1 MNVLFSRRGFLY
13 LSGAAATVAAT
24 GCATV
29 PARPKARVVVVG
41 GGFGGATAAKYIR
54 LYDPTIQVTLV
65 ERETA
70 FTSCPMSNLVISGK
84 AKMEQLRQSYDGLRK
99 HGVQVVTDEATAIDA
114 DKRQVRL
121 RRGEALPYDRVI
133 LSPGIGFNFDEI
145 AGYREAMAAQ
155 RVLHA
160 WTAGEQTAALR
171 RQLEAMPD
179 GGTYAIAIPLPP
191 FRCPPGPYERAS
203 VVAAYFKAAKPRSK
217 VLVLDANPDVIS
229 KGGLFKRAWEDLY
242 KGTLEYRGGQKTIAV
257 DPRTGAI
264 RLDVD
269 EIRADVVN
277 VVPPQRA
284 GDIAL
289 AAGVAN
295 VGKRWCAVDWRTSES
310 TAVKNV
316 HVLGD
321 ATAPAPLMPK
331 SASMANQHGKLCA
344 SAVVALL
351 NGLAPNPGPKIAN
364 TCYSFVSATE
374 AIRVSSV
381 HGWNDKEGT
390 LTTVP
395 GSGGVSAARNAME
408 VDLAWAW
415 ANAIWADTFG

>member
-1 MNVLFSRRGFLY
+1 MNAPFNRRGFLH
-13 LSGAAATVAAT
+13 LSGAAATLALV

-29 PARPKARVVVVG
+29 PARPKARVVIVG

-54 LYDPTIQVTLV
+54 LYDPTIEVTLV

-70 FTSCPMSNLVISGK
+70 FTSCPMSNLVIGGMTK
-84 AKMEQLRQSYDGLRK
+84 IEQLRQSYDGLRK
-99 HGVQVVTDEATAIDA
+99 HGVRVVTDEATAVDA
-114 DKRQVRL
+114 DKRMVRL
-121 RRGEALPYDRVI
+121 RRGDSLAYDRLIVA
-133 LSPGIGFNFDEI
+133 PGIGFLFDEI
-145 AGYREAMAAQ
+145 AGYREAMGAQ

-160 WTAGEQTAALR
+160 WKAGEQTAALR

-179 GGTYAIAIPLPP
+179 GGVYALTIPLPP

-203 VVAAYFKAAKPRSK
+203 VIAAYFKAHKPRSK
-217 VLVLDANPDVIS
+217 VLVLDANPDLIS
-229 KGGLFKRAWEDLY
+229 KGALFRRAWEDLY
-242 KGTLEYRGGQKTIAV
+242 KGTLEYRGGQRTIGV
-257 DPRTGAI
+257 DPKTGLI

-284 GDIAL
+284 GDIAV
-289 AAGVAN
+289 AAGLAN

-310 TAVKNV
+310 TAVKGI

-321 ATAPAPLMPK
+321 ATAAAPLMPK

-351 NGLAPNPGPKIAN
+351 NGLAPNPNPKIAN
-364 TCYSFVSATE
+364 TCYSLVSQAE

-381 HGWNDKEGT
+381 HGWNEKEGT

-395 GSGGVSAARNAME
+395 GSGGLSAARNAME